1 MPKKVK
7 IPAVKF
13 NLKDISKPDKET
25 LIYLFFRYSNIRL
38 KYSTGEKI
46 KPRYWDNKSLAKY
59 TKNHPEYSDI
69 NTRLNDLTAHVKGIF
84 KEFDYGKKI
93 SLEDFKLELDYRSE
107 KKERPSLE
115 GEKVPTLFEFIDQ
128 FCLEQQND
136 PTKKRGTWK
145 KFITVQS
152 HLKKY
157 SEEKKEELKKELSY
171 DDIDWHFRKDFLN
184 WLYEEP
190 RNHSINNAAKI
201 FEVLKQFMQESIK
214 LRYHTN
220 LTFLEKNF
228 GVKRVKTKNKVRLDF
243 QEIEQLIQLDLSTN
257 PRLEKVRDLF
267 VVGCYTGLR
276 FSDWHKVKKG
286 NIILDKDGEEQLEIL
301 TQKTTQRV
309 LIPILSE
316 LKAVID
322 KYDYNLPS
330 ISAQKFN
337 DYIKE
342 VCELANLDSKEMR
355 IYSEGGITKQERL
368 EKYKMVSSHCAR
380 RSFASNF
387 YQLLKKPSLL
397 MQITGH
403 TTEKQFFEYIDL
415 SNEEQAK
422 EFAHEVKIALNK
434 RYLRKA
440 N

>member
-1 MPKKVK
+1 M
-7 IPAVKF
+7 
-13 NLKDISKPDKET
+13 
-25 LIYLFFRYSNIRL
+25 
-38 KYSTGEKI
+38 
-46 KPRYWDNKSLAKY
+46 
-59 TKNHPEYSDI
+59 
-69 NTRLNDLTAHVKGIF
+69 
-84 KEFDYGKKI
+84 
-93 SLEDFKLELDYRSE
+93 
-107 KKERPSLE
+107 E